1 MVKHGVMEGFLVLD
15 YVARFPEAIAAL
27 AKWKAEG
34 RLRSRVDVV
43 DGIEN
48 TPAAFQRLF
57 TGGNT
62 GKLLVRVG

>member
-1 MVKHGVMEGFLVLD
+1 MLG
-15 YVARFPEAIAAL
+15 
-27 AKWKAEG
+27 KWKADG
-34 RLRSRVDVV
+34 KLRSKVDVV

-48 TPAAFQRLF
+48 TPAAFRRLF